1 MTYDVSQTSP
11 LTLGFSA
18 SSLLDGSRAVAL
30 VGNTSLVGRGLMGGA
45 LLASC
50 LLTWDSVAA
59 QSLSDSEK
67 IERLERQ
74 TELLREQLTRQNEQL
89 NRQDDLIRELHQE
102 ITQAKKKGERTETR
116 LAKRSEPPLNSNAK
130 ESEFAKRSEPSVNTN
145 EQMRPAYVP
154 TEAEIIRGTQPAV
167 PSTLPQF
174 GGIRFS
180 FWGWLEAGAIFRN
193 HNQVND
199 MLTVFNAIPYPF
211 SPLYKE
217 HEFHG
222 TARQTQ
228 LSFLAEGD
236 IDPAQKL
243 SGYLETD
250 FLGIG
255 LESNYLV
262 TNDWAPRLR
271 HGYITYDND
280 IWGFHLLAGQQW
292 SMMMPNEVG
301 ILPRKELIP
310 LTINANYLV
319 GYNFTDNWQIR
330 LVKDFDKKVWLGLS
344 LENPATNLAPGIP
357 DTVNGLA
364 VNVTNTGTGGF
375 LNGVPVTP
383 NQAPDIIEKV
393 AWDPA
398 WGHLE
403 ALGMQRFFTDNVLC
417 VTAAPTGCA
426 LGTARQRTSFGAS
439 VGGNFLVRIVPN
451 YLEVMGGAMYGRGIG
466 RYGAGSLPDVTIA
479 PDGSLTP
486 LTAFHAWSGIQFY
499 PWEGLTLYAYAGL
512 EQNQASYFGTFGYG
526 NPAFDNSGCMTPTA
540 ETFATGT
547 SSTCVA
553 DNRRLVDVKGGFW
566 QDLYKGPMGR
576 FAVGAELEYIKRTS
590 FGGIGGVVS
599 TDNLVGFTSLRY
611 YF

>member
-1 MTYDVSQTSP
+1 MARQS
-11 LTLGFSA
+11 
-18 SSLLDGSRAVAL
+18 
-30 VGNTSLVGRGLMGGA
+30 LMGGA
-45 LLASC
+45 LVAGC

-74 TELLREQLTRQNEQL
+74 TELLREQLGRQN
-89 NRQDDLIRELHQE
+89 DLITALQQE
-102 ITQAKKKGERTETR
+102 VARTKKKSEKKETE
-116 LAKRSEPPLNSNAK
+116 L
-130 ESEFAKRSEPSVNTN
+130 AKRSEPSVNSRQSVPSVN
-145 EQMRPAYVP
+145 SRQSEPSVNSKPEEPPPYVP
-154 TEAEIIRGTQPAV
+154 TRAEVIRGTQPAV
-167 PSTLPQF
+167 VSTLPSF
-174 GGIRFS
+174 GGVRFS
-180 FWGWLEAGAIFRN
+180 VWGWLEAATVFRD

-199 MLTVFNAIPYPF
+199 MLTVFNANPYPF

-222 TARQTQ
+222 TARQSQ

-243 SGYLETD
+243 AAYIETD

-255 LESNYLV
+255 LESNYLI

-280 IWGFHLLAGQQW
+280 NWGFHLLAGQQW
-292 SMMMPNEVG
+292 SMIIPQDFG

-319 GYNFTDNWQIR
+319 GYQFTDNWQIR

-393 AWDPA
+393 AWDPN

-403 ALGMQRFFTDNVLC
+403 VLGIQRFFTDNTAC

-426 LGTARQRTSFGAS
+426 LGTASQKTSFGAG
-439 VGGNFLVRIVPN
+439 VGGNFLVRAIPH
-451 YLEVMGGAMYGRGIG
+451 YLELMGGATYGTGIG
-466 RYGAGSLPDVTIA
+466 RYGAGALPDVTIG
-479 PDGSLTP
+479 PDGSLVP

-499 PWEGLTLYAYAGL
+499 PWEGLILYGYAGL
-512 EQNQASYFGTFGYG
+512 EQNKASYFGTFGYG
-526 NPAFDNSGCMTPTA
+526 NPGFDNSGCMTPTA
-540 ETFATGT
+540 ATFATGT
-547 SSTCVA
+547 SATCVA
-553 DNRRLVDVKGGFW
+553 NNRRLEDGKIGFW
-566 QDLYKGPMGR
+566 QDLYKRPYGK
-576 FAVGAELEYIKRTS
+576 FVVGAELEYIKRTS
-590 FGGIGGVVS
+590 FPGIGGVVS
-599 TDNLVGFTSLRY
+599 TDNIIGFTSLRY
-611 YF
+611 YY